1 MGLTQDKIANEI
13 VEEAKKEVE
22 EAKKEKDLKKL
33 KEKGFIKYTFDCTR
47 YKDLEGTVKGKMKED
62 KVNLIPHN
70 CKNLV
75 GHNGNTEFYAQ
86 TNKGKDMATK
96 LILREMRATDK
107 QLRITRKDIKE
118 NVAKLKKQL
127 SSKK

>member
-1 MGLTQDKIANEI
+1 MALTQ
-13 VEEAKKEVE
+13 EEKETLKKENS
-22 EAKKEKDLKKL
+22 LKKL
-33 KEKGFIKYTFDCTR
+33 KDKGYKNYTFKLGD
-47 YKDLEGTVKGKMKED
+47 KMND
-62 KVNLIPHN
+62 KAPLIPYN

-75 GHNGNTEFYAQ
+75 GHNGNTEFFAQ

-107 QLRITRKDIKE
+107 QLRLTRKDIKE

-127 SSKK
+127 PKK

>member
-1 MGLTQDKIANEI
+1 MALTQ
-13 VEEAKKEVE
+13 EEKETLKKENS
-22 EAKKEKDLKKL
+22 LKKL
-33 KEKGFIKYTFDCTR
+33 KDKGYKNYTFTLGDKI
-47 YKDLEGTVKGKMKED
+47 KD
-62 KVNLIPHN
+62 NSPLIPYN

-75 GHNGNTEFYAQ
+75 GHNGNTEFFAQ

-107 QLRITRKDIKE
+107 QLRLTRKDIKE

-127 SSKK
+127 PKK